1 MEKVGFYTA
10 IITFFLGVAIHTLVF
25 PLPSSFLFP
34 FFLILLSL
42 PLIALPVRWKFLP
55 LVLSVAF
62 SLGFLRFDISL
73 RKHEAVRNE
82 FIPLLQSDKSYQFT
96 GEVSERPK
104 TASYGRKAITL
115 HVESVLPQYGKSDK
129 VFHPS
134 YDTHIRFLIRDTMDQ
149 YHYGQMLSVTGKL
162 RPIEDFQTENG
173 RIFDYR
179 HYLEKENT
187 FYQLSPVER
196 VEIVGKG
203 KATLTTKL
211 YGIKDY
217 FLKKIQFLLPQP
229 ESSLLAGILL
239 GEKTAL
245 PNSLENAF
253 RRTGLMHIVVLSGYN
268 VSIVIMAMIF
278 LLAWLPLRWRLIV
291 AGFGILAF
299 TILVG
304 AGPTVVR
311 AALMASFL
319 ILSRMIGKVMIAE
332 RILLLVAF
340 LMVIV
345 NPWILIYDI
354 SFQLSFLATYG
365 LMELMPFFENI
376 LSFVPNLFEFRKS
389 LSATLSAQVFVMPL
403 IVYAMGNFSLVSP
416 FVNMLVLFM
425 VPIAMLLGFL
435 LVISSSLL
443 PFLTPILIFLSTYSL
458 RYIIRVAQFFSSL
471 RIANIEFAPFSPWWL
486 VVMYGLVAL
495 FVWGKRKRYDEK
507 LTIEE
512 HFSSH

>member
-10 IITFFLGVAIHTLVF
+10 IGAFFLGVAIHTLLF
-25 PLPSSFLFP
+25 PYPVHFLFLL
-34 FFLILLSL
+34 FLILLSL
-42 PLIALPVRWKFLP
+42 PFFALPVRWKFLP

-73 RKHEAVRNE
+73 QQHETARDE
-82 FIPLLQSDKSYQFT
+82 FAPFTQSGASYQFVGT
-96 GEVSERPK
+96 VSERPK
-104 TASYGRKAITL
+104 TASFGRKAITL
-115 HVESVLPQYGKSDK
+115 HVERVLPESGKTEN

-134 YDTHIRFLIRDTMDQ
+134 YDTQLRFLIRDTMDQ
-149 YHYGQMLSVTGKL
+149 YHYGQILSVNGKL
-162 RPIEDFQTENG
+162 HTIENFQTENG
-173 RIFDYR
+173 RVFDYR

-187 FYQLSPVER
+187 FYQISPVEK
-196 VEIVGKG
+196 VTIVGEEKP
-203 KATLTTKL
+203 TLTTKL
-211 YGIKDY
+211 YGVKDY
-217 FLKKIQFLLPQP
+217 FLRKIRYLLPHP

-245 PNSLENAF
+245 PDTLENAF

-291 AGFGILAF
+291 ASFGILAF

-319 ILSRMIGKVMIAE
+319 ILSRMLGKVMIAE
-332 RILLLVAF
+332 RVLLVVAF
-340 LMVIV
+340 IMVLV
-345 NPWILIYDI
+345 NPWILVYDI

-365 LMELMPFFENI
+365 LMELMPFFERI
-376 LSFVPNLFEFRKS
+376 LSFVPNLFEFRES

-403 IVYAMGNFSLVSP
+403 IVYAMGNLSLVSP
-416 FVNMLVLFM
+416 LVNMLVLFM
-425 VPIAMLLGFL
+425 VPLAMLFGFL

-443 PFLTPILIFLSTYSL
+443 PFLTPILILLSTYSL
-458 RYIIRVAQFFSSL
+458 RYIIAVAQFFSSL
-471 RIANIEFAPFSPWWL
+471 RFANVEFPPFSSLWL
-486 VVMYGLVAL
+486 VLTYGLIAL
-495 FVWGKRKRYDEK
+495 FVWWKRKKWGESV
-507 LTIEE
+507 TIEE